1 MPAERNTIAIIG
13 LGYVGLPLAIAFAEN
28 YDVLG
33 FDVNENR
40 IEELS
45 NGIDSTLEA
54 AEEEIIN
61 SHIKFTS
68 NIESIAKAS
77 IYIITVPTP
86 VRDDKTPDLRHLVSA
101 TESVSSVLSKGNYV
115 IYESTVYPGTTE
127 EVCIPILENS
137 TDMKCNI
144 DFYVGYSP
152 ERINPGDQSK
162 SIKEIIKVTSGSNE
176 ESSVFIDNLYSKI
189 IEAGT
194 HRASSIKV
202 AEAAKVIENT
212 QRDINIALANE
223 LSIIFSHLDIDTH
236 EVLDAAATKWNFHRF
251 VPGMVGGHCIGV
263 DPYYLTYKS
272 EQVGYKP
279 EMILAGRKLNDGMA
293 HYYAKTICQKM
304 EQENYHL
311 SSSKILIM
319 GMTFKENCP
328 DYRNTKVVDLIND
341 LISKGIAVDVFDP
354 FLVKEHIK
362 KEFKLNLIED
372 LPENFY
378 DAIVIAVSH
387 SQFKTMGIEKIRRF
401 GKSGSFIFDIKN
413 TFPIKND
420 LIRI

>member
-54 AEEEIIN
+54 AKEEIIN
-61 SHIKFTS
+61 SHIEFTS

-101 TESVSSVLSKGNYV
+101 TESVSSVLTKGNYV

-378 DAIVIAVSH
+378 DAIVIAVPH

-401 GKSGSFIFDIKN
+401 GKSVSFIFDIKN